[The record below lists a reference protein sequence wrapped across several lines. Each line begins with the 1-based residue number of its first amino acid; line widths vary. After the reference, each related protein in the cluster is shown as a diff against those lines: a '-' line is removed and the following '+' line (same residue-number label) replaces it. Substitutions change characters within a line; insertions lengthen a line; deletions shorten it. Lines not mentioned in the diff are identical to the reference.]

1 MAVCELCG
9 KIVDK
14 TITIQVAGTNMQ
26 SCFACKG
33 LGKEVD
39 LAPQGKDAHSFY
51 RRKKA
56 NVVMGVVEN
65 YSSVLNSALAR
76 KGLNLQQLARALNIK
91 DSTLNKYFTG
101 KLKPDVDTSR
111 KLENFLEITI
121 LEEKE
126 EVDPQDYLEE
136 SSEDS
141 STLSLGDLLKKQM
154 EKENK

>member
-26 SCFACKG
+26 SCMSCKG

-39 LAPQGKDAHSFY
+39 VAPQGKNAHSFY

-56 NVVMGVVEN
+56 NVILGVVDN
-65 YSSVLNSALAR
+65 YSSILNSALAR
-76 KGLNLQQLARALNIK
+76 KGFNIQQLGRAVNIK
-91 DSTLNKYFTG
+91 ESTLNKYFTG

-126 EVDPQDYLEE
+126 EVNPQDFLDD
-136 SSEDS
+136 STEDS
-141 STLSLGDLLKKQM
+141 SSLSLGDLLKKQM
-154 EKENK
+154 EEKNK